1 MITYIVDEKY
11 YEQKIHLKVKL
22 NSFESFAPFN
32 GFLREDDAIA
42 DKKNAKTVAKLN
54 SLVFIEIGLLSI
66 QRIMQPSTD
75 QWFLLI
81 F

>member
-42 DKKNAKTVAKLN
+42 DKKN
-54 SLVFIEIGLLSI
+54 G
-66 QRIMQPSTD
+66 
-75 QWFLLI
+75 
-81 F
+81 